1 LRATPKNKYLLNAP
15 AYVTDIFK
23 RDTAKAGQQMI
34 ELSRLNGKVFYLNHN
49 LIEIFEETP
58 DTVIKLTDG
67 TKYVVREKIVEMLE
81 KIVAF
86 NRQIFA
92 EKTRIE

>member
-1 LRATPKNKYLLNAP
+1 MG
-15 AYVTDIFK
+15 
-23 RDTAKAGQQMI
+23 RDTMI

-67 TKYVVREKIVEMLE
+67 TKYVVREKVVELLE
-81 KIVAF
+81 KIVSF
-86 NRQIFA
+86 NRQVFTA
-92 EKTRIE
+92 RTRTE

>member
-1 LRATPKNKYLLNAP
+1 
-15 AYVTDIFK
+15 
-23 RDTAKAGQQMI
+23 MI

-67 TKYVVREKIVEMLE
+67 TKYVVREKTAEPLS

>member
-1 LRATPKNKYLLNAP
+1 
-15 AYVTDIFK
+15 
-23 RDTAKAGQQMI
+23 MI

-67 TKYVVREKIVEMLE
+67 TKYVVREKTVELLA
-81 KIVAF
+81 KIVSF
-86 NRQIFA
+86 NRQVFA
-92 EKTRIE
+92 EKTRID

>member
-1 LRATPKNKYLLNAP
+1 
-15 AYVTDIFK
+15 
-23 RDTAKAGQQMI
+23 MI

-67 TKYVVREKIVEMLE
+67 TKYVVREKTAELLS

>member
-1 LRATPKNKYLLNAP
+1 
-15 AYVTDIFK
+15 
-23 RDTAKAGQQMI
+23 MI

-49 LIEIFEETP
+49 LIEIFEATP

-67 TKYVVREKIVEMLE
+67 TKYVVRESTAEMLE

-86 NRQIFA
+86 NRQVFS
-92 EKTRIE
+92 ERSRTD

>member
-1 LRATPKNKYLLNAP
+1 
-15 AYVTDIFK
+15 
-23 RDTAKAGQQMI
+23 MI

-67 TKYVVREKIVEMLE
+67 TKYVVREKVDELLG
-81 KIVAF
+81 KIISF
-86 NRQIFA
+86 NRQVFA
-92 EKTRIE
+92 EKTRTE

>member
-1 LRATPKNKYLLNAP
+1 
-15 AYVTDIFK
+15 
-23 RDTAKAGQQMI
+23 MI

-49 LIEIFEETP
+49 LIEIFEATP

-67 TKYVVREKIVEMLE
+67 TKYVVREGVDELNAR
-81 KIVAF
+81 IVAF

-92 EKTRIE
+92 EKTRTN

>member
-1 LRATPKNKYLLNAP
+1 
-15 AYVTDIFK
+15 
-23 RDTAKAGQQMI
+23 MI

-58 DTVIKLTDG
+58 DMVIKLTDG
-67 TKYVVREKIVEMLE
+67 TKYVVREKSDELLA

-92 EKTRIE
+92 EKIRIE

>member
-1 LRATPKNKYLLNAP
+1 MYKGM
-15 AYVTDIFK
+15 V
-23 RDTAKAGQQMI
+23 Q
-34 ELSRLNGKVFYLNHN
+34 LSRLNGKVFFLNPN
-49 LIEIFEETP
+49 LIEIFESTP

-67 TKYVVREKIVEMLE
+67 TKYIVREKPDELLE

>member
-1 LRATPKNKYLLNAP
+1 
-15 AYVTDIFK
+15 
-23 RDTAKAGQQMI
+23 MI

-67 TKYVVREKIVEMLE
+67 TKYVVREKVDELLG
-81 KIVAF
+81 KIISF
-86 NRQIFA
+86 NRQVFA
-92 EKTRIE
+92 EKTRVN

>member
-1 LRATPKNKYLLNAP
+1 
-15 AYVTDIFK
+15 
-23 RDTAKAGQQMI
+23 MI

-49 LIEIFEETP
+49 LIEIFEATP

-67 TKYVVREKIVEMLE
+67 TKYVVRESTAEMLE
-81 KIVAF
+81 KIIAF

-92 EKTRIE
+92 EKTRVE

>member
-1 LRATPKNKYLLNAP
+1 M
-15 AYVTDIFK
+15 V
-23 RDTAKAGQQMI
+23 Q
-34 ELSRLNGKVFYLNHN
+34 LSRLNGKTFFLNPN
-49 LIEIFEETP
+49 LIEIFESTP

-67 TKYVVREKIVEMLE
+67 TKYIVREKPDELLQ

>member
-1 LRATPKNKYLLNAP
+1 
-15 AYVTDIFK
+15 
-23 RDTAKAGQQMI
+23 MI

-58 DTVIKLTDG
+58 DMVIKLTDG
-67 TKYVVREKIVEMLE
+67 TKYVVREKTTELLG
-81 KIVAF
+81 KIIAF

-92 EKTRIE
+92 DKTRTE

>member
-1 LRATPKNKYLLNAP
+1 
-15 AYVTDIFK
+15 
-23 RDTAKAGQQMI
+23 MI

-49 LIEIFEETP
+49 LIEIFEATP

-67 TKYVVREKIVEMLE
+67 TKYVVREGVDELNAR
-81 KIVAF
+81 IVAF

-92 EKTRIE
+92 EKTRIS

>member
-1 LRATPKNKYLLNAP
+1 
-15 AYVTDIFK
+15 
-23 RDTAKAGQQMI
+23 MI

-49 LIEIFEETP
+49 LIEIFEATP

-67 TKYVVREKIVEMLE
+67 TKYVVRESTAEMLE

-92 EKTRIE
+92 EKTRTE

>member
-1 LRATPKNKYLLNAP
+1 
-15 AYVTDIFK
+15 
-23 RDTAKAGQQMI
+23 MI

-49 LIEIFEETP
+49 LIEIFEATP

-67 TKYVVREKIVEMLE
+67 TKYVVRESTAEMLE

-92 EKTRIE
+92 EKSRTQ

>member
-1 LRATPKNKYLLNAP
+1 
-15 AYVTDIFK
+15 
-23 RDTAKAGQQMI
+23 MI

-49 LIEIFEETP
+49 LIEIFEATP

-67 TKYVVREKIVEMLE
+67 TKYVVRESTAEMLE
-81 KIVAF
+81 KIIAF

-92 EKTRIE
+92 

>member
-1 LRATPKNKYLLNAP
+1 
-15 AYVTDIFK
+15 
-23 RDTAKAGQQMI
+23 MI

-67 TKYVVREKIVEMLE
+67 TKYVVREKADELLK
-81 KIVAF
+81 KIIIF

-92 EKTRIE
+92 EKTRTE

>member
-1 LRATPKNKYLLNAP
+1 
-15 AYVTDIFK
+15 
-23 RDTAKAGQQMI
+23 MI

-67 TKYVVREKIVEMLE
+67 TKYVVREKVVELLE
-81 KIVAF
+81 KIVSF
-86 NRQIFA
+86 NRQVFS
-92 EKTRIE
+92 EKTRTE

>member
-1 LRATPKNKYLLNAP
+1 
-15 AYVTDIFK
+15 
-23 RDTAKAGQQMI
+23 MI

-49 LIEIFEETP
+49 LIEIFEATP

-67 TKYVVREKIVEMLE
+67 TKYVVRESTAEMLE

-86 NRQIFA
+86 NRQVFA
-92 EKTRIE
+92 EKTRVE

>member
-1 LRATPKNKYLLNAP
+1 
-15 AYVTDIFK
+15 
-23 RDTAKAGQQMI
+23 MI

-67 TKYVVREKIVEMLE
+67 TKYVVREKTEELLG

-92 EKTRIE
+92 EKTRID

>member
-1 LRATPKNKYLLNAP
+1 MG
-15 AYVTDIFK
+15 
-23 RDTAKAGQQMI
+23 RDSMI

-67 TKYVVREKIVEMLE
+67 TKYVVREKVVELLE
-81 KIVAF
+81 KIVSF
-86 NRQIFA
+86 NRQVFT
-92 EKTRIE
+92 EKTRTE

>member
-1 LRATPKNKYLLNAP
+1 
-15 AYVTDIFK
+15 
-23 RDTAKAGQQMI
+23 MI

-49 LIEIFEETP
+49 LIEIFESTP

-67 TKYVVREKIVEMLE
+67 TKYIVREKPDELIA

-92 EKTRIE
+92 EKTRTE

>member
-1 LRATPKNKYLLNAP
+1 
-15 AYVTDIFK
+15 
-23 RDTAKAGQQMI
+23 MI

-67 TKYVVREKIVEMLE
+67 TKYVVREKVDELLS
-81 KIVAF
+81 KIVSF
-86 NRQIFA
+86 NRQVFT
-92 EKTRIE
+92 EKTRVN

>member
-1 LRATPKNKYLLNAP
+1 
-15 AYVTDIFK
+15 
-23 RDTAKAGQQMI
+23 MI

-67 TKYVVREKIVEMLE
+67 TKYVVREKVDELLV

-92 EKTRIE
+92 ERTRIS

>member
-1 LRATPKNKYLLNAP
+1 
-15 AYVTDIFK
+15 
-23 RDTAKAGQQMI
+23 MI

-67 TKYVVREKIVEMLE
+67 TKYVVREKTGELLE

-86 NRQIFA
+86 NRQVFT
-92 EKTRIE
+92 ERTRTE

>member
-1 LRATPKNKYLLNAP
+1 
-15 AYVTDIFK
+15 
-23 RDTAKAGQQMI
+23 MI

-49 LIEIFEETP
+49 LIEIFEATP

-67 TKYVVREKIVEMLE
+67 TKYVVRESTAEMLE

-86 NRQIFA
+86 NRQVFS
-92 EKTRIE
+92 ERSRTE

>member
-1 LRATPKNKYLLNAP
+1 
-15 AYVTDIFK
+15 
-23 RDTAKAGQQMI
+23 MI

-67 TKYVVREKIVEMLE
+67 TKYVVREKTDELLA

-86 NRQIFA
+86 NRQVFA